1 MIDNKTLFRCQVLL
15 ETAELALTH
24 DGKYIDLSD
33 IPVEAVDILISI
45 MGVNEAAKLIITKH
59 TTLTK
64 TLIDVV
70 KKNYPDKL
78 EYIQKLLVLQ

>member
-15 ETAELALTH
+15 
-24 DGKYIDLSD
+24 
-33 IPVEAVDILISI
+33 LISI